1 MHCVRGEVRDKPVI
15 DGCGGAA
22 HAVHSHGHLKLL
34 QLLRDVRHVGRA
46 HLVPERGQQLVHL
59 LILLPRCRR
68 HHLVL
73 GGAHV
78 AAAPAGVLILA
89 LHDLGATLLASQLII
104 ACAPRFRFWD
114 SFVLSKFPVC

>member
-1 MHCVRGEVRDKPVI
+1 MHCVRGEVRDETVI
-15 DGCGGAA
+15 GGGAGGA
-22 HAVHSHGHLKLL
+22 HAAHPHGHLELL
-34 QLLRDVRHVGRA
+34 QLLRDVRHVRRA

-59 LILLPRCRR
+59 LILLPRRR
-68 HHLVL
+68 HHVVL

-78 AAAPAGVLILA
+78 AAAPAGVLVIA